1 MNEKEQVVTLV
12 ENAIERLERMI
23 NKIDNGD
30 IGFSEAG
37 DWLHNYGDTIISA
50 LDRALEI
57 IRK

>member
-1 MNEKEQVVTLV
+1 MSENEQVVTAV

-37 DWLHNYGDTIISA
+37 DWLHNYGDSILSA

-57 IRK
+57 IKK